1 MAGILQSI
9 VSGLIVGSIYAA
21 MAMGLTLIYGGLR
34 LLNLAQGA
42 LFMIGGYT
50 GWAISG
56 QIGLPPVA
64 GLLGAFI
71 VVGLFGMAIQVLVIR
86 QLIRKPGWEIN
97 TIVATL
103 GLGILLE
110 NVALA
115 VFGPQNK
122 NQPLLV
128 NGEVDFPYGITVTNM
143 AIASAAITIVLLIAI
158 GIFLRRSRH
167 GMAIRAI
174 SQNMTAARLMG
185 ISVERTYLL
194 IMGLSAGL
202 AGLAGV
208 LLSAFYYVYPTVG
221 ETFLL
226 KGLIITIFGGLGS
239 VKGTIYA
246 AYIVGMVEE
255 LVSYIWGASWSLP
268 ALFLIIILV
277 LVVRPAGL
285 FGVPEEARL

>member
-9 VSGLIVGSIYAA
+9 ISGLIVGSIYAA

-42 LFMIGGYT
+42 LFMIGGYA
-50 GWAISG
+50 GWLVSG
-56 QIGLPPVA
+56 QVGLPPLIGMLAAFAIVA
-64 GLLGAFI
+64 I
-71 VVGLFGMAIQVLVIR
+71 FGMAIQLLVIR
-86 QLIRKPGWEIN
+86 RLIRMPGWEIN

-115 VFGPQNK
+115 IFGPQNK

-128 NGEVDFPYGITVTNM
+128 NGDVRLPYGITVTNM
-143 AIASAAITIVLLIAI
+143 AIASAAITIVLLAAM
-158 GIFLRRSRH
+158 GLFLRQSRH

-174 SQNMTAARLMG
+174 SQHMTAARLMG
-185 ISVERTYLL
+185 INVERTYLL
-194 IMGLSAGL
+194 IMAISAGL

-208 LLSAFYYVYPTVG
+208 MLSAFYYVYPSVG
-221 ETFLL
+221 ETYLL

-246 AYIVGMVEE
+246 AYIIGMVEE

-268 ALFLIIILV
+268 VLFLLIIAV